1 MKFENEI
8 EKSKFIEDDMK
19 LVYHTINKY
28 FRNLIQISP
37 IDCSFEDLVS
47 IGNIG
52 LIKAVD
58 TFDETKGFAFS
69 TYATFVIKSTIHNEF
84 RICRHGIHYGQK
96 ILLAKDRITKM
107 VKNNKTYDE
116 IAKELNLTEKKVE
129 QLYHIDTVVCSL
141 DNEGLNFKLSNND
154 YNFENNTVNNILIKC
169 IFEILNQ
176 KEKQIIYDYYFKE
189 KNQTQIGKELGIS
202 QEQVSRTISKIL
214 NNVRKELK
222 LCN

>member
-8 EKSKFIEDDMK
+8 EKSKFIEDNMK

-116 IAKELNLTEKKVE
+116 IAKELNLTIKEVE
-129 QLYHIDTVVCSL
+129 QLHKMDTIVCSL
-141 DNEGLNFKLSNND
+141 DNNLNNVVNYN
-154 YNFENNTVNNILIKC
+154 YNFENNTINDVLIKC
-169 IFEILNQ
+169 IFEILNK